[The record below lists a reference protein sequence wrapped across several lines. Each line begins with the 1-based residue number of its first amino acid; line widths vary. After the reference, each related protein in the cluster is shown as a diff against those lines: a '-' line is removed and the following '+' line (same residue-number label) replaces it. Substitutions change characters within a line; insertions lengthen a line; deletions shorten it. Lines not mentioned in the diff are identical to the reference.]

1 MEYIEPEKLKMIRL
15 LRLNRH
21 LTIIFVLILV
31 LLSIFVF
38 RFIISAI
45 ISVEKA
51 GIPLDSI
58 INIIKYHFVAFFESF
73 GDLTCKYMIF
83 VSLMLFINMV
93 GLAANKIL
101 KVFTSKGFSF
111 FLFAFSLVVV
121 FSLPLDKTFL
131 YFSENGKTGLGV
143 FCLVMMIPGPYLVG
157 MSLGRTTITSLIISR
172 VFYVIIYGLLVIQ
185 LFIEW

>member
-1 MEYIEPEKLKMIRL
+1 MEYIDPEKLRKIRL

-21 LTIIFVLILV
+21 LTRIFVLILV

-38 RFIISAI
+38 KFIISAM

-51 GIPLDSI
+51 GVPLDSI
-58 INIIKYHFVAFFESF
+58 IDIIRYHFVAFFESF

-83 VSLMLFINMV
+83 VSLMFFINIV

-101 KVFTSKGFSF
+101 KVFKSRGFSF
-111 FLFAFSLVVV
+111 FLFVFSLVVV
-121 FSLPLDKTFL
+121 FLLPLDKTFL
-131 YFSENGKTGLGV
+131 YFSEDGKTGLGI
-143 FCLVMMIPGPYLVG
+143 FCLVSMIPGPYLLG
-157 MSLGRTTITSLIISR
+157 ISLGRTPITSLIISK